1 MTPRI
6 IAGLGLA
13 LASTLA
19 TTVTSLTVPA
29 TAAPADATEPSLVE
43 PVLIGHRGASGYRPE
58 HTLAAYELAIE
69 QGADYIEPDLVSTKD
84 GVLVAR
90 HENEI
95 SGTTDVADHPE
106 FADRRTTKVI
116 DGRPVT
122 GWFTEDFTY
131 RELRTLR
138 AKERLPQVRPD
149 NTAYDGQ
156 YRVPTFDEVL
166 KLARRSGV
174 GVYPETKHPTYF
186 DSIGLSLEEPLVAAL
201 RKRHWA
207 DADDPVIIQ
216 SFEVTNLRELDTMV
230 DVPLA
235 QLVDASGGPADLP
248 GTTYAS
254 MVTAAGL
261 KVIAT
266 YADGLGA
273 NKNWV
278 LPRDAAGNTGAPST
292 VVPDAHA
299 AGLIV
304 HIWTLRRENQFMA
317 KNFRIG
323 TDPNAPGDLAAEAR
337 AFLDAGVDG
346 IFSDNPDIVAG
357 VLAER

>member
-1 MTPRI
+1 MTSRKAP
-6 IAGLGLA
+6 AATLA
-13 LASTLA
+13 LALAATL
-19 TTVTSLTVPA
+19 TSLSAPA
-29 TAAPADATEPSLVE
+29 TAAPAAQAGAREPSLVE
-43 PVLIGHRGASGYRPE
+43 PILIGHRGASGYRPE
-58 HTLAAYELAIE
+58 HTLAAYRLAIA

-95 SGTTDVADHPE
+95 GGTTDVADHPE

-149 NTAYDGQ
+149 NTAYDG
-156 YRVPTFDEVL
+156 RERIPTLDQVI
-166 KLARRSGV
+166 KLARRAGV
-174 GVYPETKHPTYF
+174 GIYPETKHPTYF

-201 RKRHWA
+201 EKRKWD

-235 QLVDASGGPADLP
+235 QLVDAAGGPADLP

-254 MVTAAGL
+254 MLTPAGL
-261 KVIAT
+261 RAIAT

-273 NKNWV
+273 NKFV
-278 LPRDAAGNTGAPST
+278 VFPRGATTPT
-292 VVPDAHA
+292 AVVDDAHA
-299 AGLIV
+299 AGLVV
-304 HIWTLRRENQFMA
+304 HVWTLRLENQFMDA
-317 KNFRIG
+317 RFTTG

-337 AFLDAGVDG
+337 AFLDVGVDG
-346 IFSDNPDIVAG
+346 IFSDHPDVVAE
-357 VLAER
+357 VLDAR